1 MTLNVNTTAW
11 HEAEADW
18 LVVTIGDSKELDG
31 RLGELDEKLGG
42 TLTRLIESRD
52 VTGKLAELLPI
63 PDATGIAAQRL
74 LVVGL
79 GKAEELTRPKFEK
92 AAMAAA
98 RSVSTKEDVSAAF
111 AVPENAV
118 DGVAAA
124 QIVETLAISLT
135 VGAVGQDSLKA
146 ERGHHPLASATLLVD
161 DSAKAVA
168 EDAAARGV
176 ILGEAINLTRDLV
189 NLPPQQIY
197 PESVAERAQAVASDL
212 GLSCTVL
219 GQEELEAEKMGSML
233 AVAQG
238 SDRTP
243 KLVSIE
249 YRGAGDDAPALAI
262 VGKGVTF
269 DSGGLSI
276 KPSDSMIAMKSD
288 MAGAATAMAAVVAA
302 ASMNIPVNVTAWLG
316 LVENMISGRSFRPG
330 DVISSRRGI
339 TIEVQN
345 TDAEGRLVL
354 ADALAYAADHGATE
368 LIDLA
373 TLTGACVVALG
384 EEITGMFSGNDPLAA
399 EIQSAAQE
407 TGELVWPMPM
417 HDHFDAL
424 LKSDV
429 ADCRNIGPRWGGA
442 VTAAC
447 FLRKFID
454 DTPWVHLD
462 IAGPSWADSSA
473 GWRDSGGTGAM
484 VRTLVQLLRNRSQ

>member
-1 MTLNVNTTAW
+1 MIDVTQGP
-11 HEAEADW
+11 AESQEVDW
-18 LVVTIGDSKELDG
+18 LILVVPSAEQPPSLVADFNRHVGGKLTEIWSRDEFAGKHGDTLPLMQVSEITPVNLMLAGAGD
-31 RLGELDEKLGG
+31 LEKLSHEQLRRSL
-42 TLTRLIESRD
+42 LTAYRRISVKSEQQVAVVFDTSLHKTVGLSELIELAADCASLAGVDAGVHKREPTRHPFSKLRIVVPSIPTDASRRVTD
-52 VTGKLAELLPI
+52 GAVTG
-63 PDATGIAAQRL
+63 T
-74 LVVGL
+74 
-79 GKAEELTRPKFEK
+79 
-92 AAMAAA
+92 
-98 RSVSTKEDVSAAF
+98 
-111 AVPENAV
+111 
-118 DGVAAA
+118 
-124 QIVETLAISLT
+124 
-135 VGAVGQDSLKA
+135 
-146 ERGHHPLASATLLVD
+146 
-161 DSAKAVA
+161 AVA
-168 EDAAARGV
+168 TVRE
-176 ILGEAINLTRDLV
+176 LV
-189 NLPPQQIY
+189 NR
-197 PESVAERAQAVASDL
+197 SASDL
-212 GLSCTVL
+212 TPKQFVAEAESFAQHHGLEMRVL
-219 GQEELEAEKMGSML
+219 HADELTAEKMDAML
-233 AVAQG
+233 AVAKG
-238 SDRTP
+238 SD
-243 KLVSIE
+243 L
-249 YRGAGDDAPALAI
+249 APALVELSWTGNPNSAETLGL

-288 MAGAATAMAAVVAA
+288 MAGAATAMAVVIAA
-302 ASMNIPVNVTAWLG
+302 AKMNIPVNVTAWLG

-384 EEITGMFSGNDPLAA
+384 EEITGMFAGDDSLAA

-462 IAGPSWADSSA
+462 IAGPSWADSNA

-484 VRTLVQLLRNRSQ
+484 VRTLVQLLRDRSQ